1 MGATVA
7 GVSVLAVSCCELVL
21 VERLCHSAHLQQ
33 LRDDGQDLWVADVD
47 GIVPVGL
54 LLVTDVS
61 QVEDCGQQ
69 GEDPDETK
77 TPLLLIQL
85 HDFGFSEPL

>member
-1 MGATVA
+1 M
-7 GVSVLAVSCCELVL
+7 SFSYCRSCCELML
-21 VERLCHSAHLQQ
+21 VERLRHAAHLQQ
-33 LRDDGQDLWVADVD
+33 LGDDGQDLWVADVD

-61 QVEDCGQQ
+61 QVEDCRQQ

-77 TPLLLIQL
+77 APIVNTLT
-85 HDFGFSEPL
+85 